1 MPRADSAPAL
11 ALAVLTLTALLTTSC
26 RGDGPLQ
33 SNKGGAAATQNP
45 YRDTATLK
53 AGMEG
58 GKVIVVDV
66 RTPGEWKRG
75 HIPGARHIPLSQVRE
90 RASELP
96 KDKDIVTY
104 CAVGARSAG
113 ALRILKKLGY
123 PRVFNF
129 GGLSDW
135 KGKIAQVPANK

>member
-1 MPRADSAPAL
+1 MPTADRARGLFAL
-11 ALAVLTLTALLTTSC
+11 AALTLALLCAASC
-26 RGDGPLQ
+26 KREGTPQSAKAGD
-33 SNKGGAAATQNP
+33 NP
-45 YRDTATLK
+45 YPNTAALQ
-53 AGMEG
+53 AGVQA

-75 HIPGARHIPLSQVRE
+75 HIPGARHIPLSEVPK

-104 CAVGARSAG
+104 CAVGARSAS
-113 ALRILKKLGY
+113 AQRILQKLGF

-135 KGKIAQVPANK
+135 KGKIAK